1 MKFMIVIQVLI
12 LFVLFGGIMFGVYS
26 CSSWVTSGHMGKDIG
41 SFGKDVKD
49 GFEGKPT
56 GE

>member
-1 MKFMIVIQVLI
+1 MKFIIIIQVLFLFLI
-12 LFVLFGGIMFGVYS
+12 LGGVVFGVYS

-49 GFEGKPT
+49 GFEGT
-56 GE
+56 EE